1 MGKKGGGNDEAKKAR
16 QAEEKRQADIRA
28 GTQRINDI
36 FNGSWSGSGVLGA
49 DTAFDPNATYYN
61 ADGSVWAPPNVSS
74 TSAGGG
80 GNAFVRL
87 ADGVMGRDQNAGNGN
102 WTQTGSGGRKFGVGA
117 SQPQGEGTWMVKRGP
132 GGDSERVWVPS
143 NNSGSGNQMSAQ
155 EKAFREALAG
165 GQLFSG
171 RQQSGG
177 FNDDFF
183 SGRRQAYIDYA
194 SPQLEEQYG
203 DAQKQLTYALTRSGN
218 LDSSM
223 RADKSAELQKMYD
236 LNKQKIADDA
246 LSYETQARNAV
257 EDARS
262 NLIATLNA
270 TGDAQGAANA
280 ALARSQALS
289 QAPAYNPLSQLFTDF
304 TAGLGTQAAMER
316 AEAASQGG
324 YKSKYNTGLF
334 GNAGRVSVK

>member
-36 FNGSWSGSGVLGA
+36 FDGSWSGSGALGA
-49 DTAFDPNATYYN
+49 DAAFDPNVTYYN
-61 ADGSVWAPPNVSS
+61 ADGSVWAPPAV
-74 TSAGGG
+74 SAGGG
-80 GNAFVRL
+80 GNSGLQL
-87 ADGVMGRDQNAGNGN
+87 ASGVLDRQRSGNAP
-102 WTQTGSGGRKFGVGA
+102 QTSSNTVG
-117 SQPQGEGTWMVKRGP
+117 QPSGEGTWMLKRRP
-132 GGDSERVWVPS
+132 DGDSERVWVPAKT
-143 NNSGSGNQMSAQ
+143 SGSANQMSAQ

-165 GQLFSG
+165 GQLYSG
-171 RQQSGG
+171 RQKSSG
-177 FNDDFF
+177 FDDNFF

-194 SPQLEEQYG
+194 SPQLEQQYG
-203 DAQKQLTYALTRSGN
+203 DAQKQLTFALTRSGN

-236 LNKQKIADDA
+236 LNKQKIADEA

-262 NLIATLNA
+262 GLISTLNA

-334 GNAGRVSVK
+334 GNAGRVQVG

>member
-1 MGKKGGGNDEAKKAR
+1 
-16 QAEEKRQADIRA
+16 
-28 GTQRINDI
+28 
-36 FNGSWSGSGVLGA
+36 
-49 DTAFDPNATYYN
+49 
-61 ADGSVWAPPNVSS
+61 
-74 TSAGGG
+74 
-80 GNAFVRL
+80 
-87 ADGVMGRDQNAGNGN
+87 
-102 WTQTGSGGRKFGVGA
+102 
-117 SQPQGEGTWMVKRGP
+117 
-132 GGDSERVWVPS
+132 
-143 NNSGSGNQMSAQ
+143 MSAQ
-155 EKAFREALAG
+155 EKAFRDALAG
-165 GQLFSG
+165 GQLYSG
-171 RQQSGG
+171 RQKSNG
-177 FNDDFF
+177 FDDNFF

-246 LSYETQARNAV
+246 LSYETQSRNAV

-334 GNAGRVSVK
+334 GNAGRVAVS

>member
-1 MGKKGGGNDEAKKAR
+1 MGKKGGGSDEAAKAR
-16 QAEEKRQADIRA
+16 EAEEKRQGEIRA

-36 FNGSWSGSGVLGA
+36 FDGSWSGSGALGA
-49 DTAFDPNATYYN
+49 DTAFDANATYYN
-61 ADGSVWAPPNVSS
+61 ADGSAWAPPTNNNGLFGTILNAKTGRQVSGNAPDFAGNTGQQS
-74 TSAGGG
+74 GGG
-80 GNAFVRL
+80 SWVL
-87 ADGVMGRDQNAGNGN
+87 
-102 WTQTGSGGRKFGVGA
+102 
-117 SQPQGEGTWMVKRGP
+117 KRGP
-132 GGDSERVWVPS
+132 HGDSEKVWVPS
-143 NNSGSGNQMSAQ
+143 QNSGSSNQMSAQ
-155 EKAFREALAG
+155 EKAFRKALAG
-165 GQLFSG
+165 GQLYSG
-171 RQQSGG
+171 RQKASG
-177 FNDDFF
+177 FDDDFF

-203 DAQKQLTYALTRSGN
+203 DAQKQLTFALTRSGN

-236 LNKQKIADDA
+236 INKQKIADDA
-246 LSYETQARNAV
+246 LSYETQARNSV

-289 QAPAYNPLSQLFTDF
+289 QSPSYSPISQLFTDF

-324 YKSKYNTGLF
+324 YKSRYNTGLF
-334 GNAGRVSVK
+334 GNAGRVSVS